1 MILRGRRP
9 RKLKHNFFL
18 VGRRPSFF
26 FPCSRLFTCRD
37 EQFVITPMIRIFISN
52 YRGRRAHAQKL
63 LLPVLVA
70 STTRIVFSPELM
82 LYFIVALLVLP
93 TTTS

>member
-9 RKLKHNFFL
+9 RKLKQNFFRG
-18 VGRRPSFF
+18 GRRPSFF
-26 FPCSRLFTCRD
+26 FLCSRLFTCRD
-37 EQFVITPMIRIFISN
+37 EQFVIIPMIPIFISN

-82 LYFIVALLVLP
+82 IYFIAVLLP